1 MNRVAKTILI
11 LLASCS
17 MLSESMASH
26 LMGGDVSYVFV
37 GYNPTTNLYTY
48 KITTKI
54 YRYCDSTGVG
64 GTPAALDNQ
73 MLMGVYPQ
81 NPFQPNANKNRYTTL
96 TLPLISS
103 SFIIPPSVNPNCT
116 VGASVCVQEGI
127 YEVTVNLPPGIG
139 GYHLIIDRCCRNYTI
154 TNINVATPPGAGEAF
169 YAFIPPT
176 STPNNSPTFASAP
189 VPYICAGDTAS
200 ILNSAFDPDGDS
212 LSYSFVVPFAGISS
226 SNNAIPNPPATYT
239 WPIPNCTYTTGYSL
253 SSPFGINGYSN
264 IDPVTGL
271 TGYYIPSQ
279 GFYVVAVEIR
289 EYRNGALIGITRR
302 DIQLIVIPCTPNTSP
317 SLSTASG
324 TTFDASAG
332 EPLCFNIDFAD
343 ADGDS
348 LFLNA
353 TGPVFDS
360 TITTPAA
367 TISSASGAGAVSA
380 QFCWNI
386 PCSGGNSSQQ
396 FVVSSLDNG
405 CPPKTTNVVYTINVA
420 GVAISGL
427 SGADTVCY
435 GSGSTLYSVDTA
447 GAASFQWFITG
458 GTAIGATTGSSVD
471 VIWSSGGGQI
481 RVVAYN
487 AFGCPSDTLSKSVTV
502 NQTLVNAGP
511 DASGCEGDS
520 VLLGGTT
527 IPGYTYIWS
536 PSTGLSDSTQS
547 NASFSANLA
556 GVYSFTVTASYQ
568 GCSVSDQVD
577 VNIYPLPVISFT
589 GNASACEN
597 GTDIFLS
604 TASPSGG
611 VYSGAYVNSG
621 VFSPTQSG
629 PGIFPINYTYTSAQ
643 GCVANATTDVLI
655 HPNPNVSLTSLST
668 TCINGGPVTLNNG
681 QPVGG
686 TYSGPGVS
694 NGQFDPSSLPQG
706 TYTYTYTYTD
716 SLGCSDSA
724 SAQVSIGSAAS
735 VSVIASQGIG
745 CALNTIYI
753 GYGNP
758 GITLTANASVQGL
771 TYQWYLNGLAI
782 QGATDSIYL
791 ATSGGTYAVMVT
803 DAGGCSS
810 SLNDS
815 SANILIQ
822 TADVRCGQNGQK
834 VLICHVPPGNPS
846 NPQTLCIAASAVPA
860 HLSEHAGDCL
870 GACSSNRIEAQGW
883 MEGNHVFVSPNPFR
897 DQLNVHFDSFSS
909 GRVRASLTDMHGR
922 EIKILFYIQ
931 AEQDQSYDRSIN
943 LESIPEGAY
952 MLKFDGPEGV
962 EYTRLIHMD

>member
-1 MNRVAKTILI
+1 MNRVARIILFLLISISI
-11 LLASCS
+11 LT
-17 MLSESMASH
+17 ESKASH

-37 GYNPTTNLYTY
+37 GYNPSTNLYSY

-81 NPFQPNANKNRYTTL
+81 NPFQPNANKNLYTTL

-103 SFIIPPSVNPNCT
+103 SYIIPPSVNPNCT

-127 YEVTVNLPPGIG
+127 YEITVNLPPGIG

-189 VPYICAGDTAS
+189 VPYICAGDTTS

-212 LSYSFVVPFAGISS
+212 LSYAFVTPFAGISS

-239 WPIPNCTYTTGYSL
+239 WPIANCTYTAGYSL
-253 SSPFGINGYSN
+253 STPFGVNGYSN
-264 IDPVTGL
+264 IDAVTGL

-289 EYRNGALIGITRR
+289 EYRNGALIGVTRR
-302 DIQLIVIPCTPNTSP
+302 DIQLIVIPCTPNSSP
-317 SLSTASG
+317 TLNSAAATNYN
-324 TTFDASAG
+324 ASAG

-360 TITTPAA
+360 TITNPAA
-367 TISSASGAGAVSA
+367 TLSSASGAGSVSA

-386 PCSGGNSSQQ
+386 PCGGGGSSQQ
-396 FVVSSLDNG
+396 FVVSTLDNG
-405 CPPKTTNVVYTINVA
+405 CPPKTTNVVYSIDVS

-427 SGADTVCY
+427 TGADTVCL
-435 GSGSTLYSVDTA
+435 GSGSSTYSVDTA

-458 GTAIGATTGSSVD
+458 GTVIGATNGSSVD
-471 VIWSSGGGQI
+471 VNWFSGGGEI
-481 RVVAYN
+481 NVVAYN
-487 AFGCPSDTLSKSVTV
+487 AFGCPSDTLRKTVTV
-502 NQTLVNAGP
+502 NQALVNAGP
-511 DASGCEGDS
+511 DASACAGDS
-520 VLLGGTT
+520 VFLGGAAV
-527 IPGYTYIWS
+527 PGYTYAWS
-536 PSTGLSDSTQS
+536 PAIGLSDSTQS
-547 NASFSANLA
+547 NTGFSSNLA
-556 GVYSFTVTASYQ
+556 GLYSFTLTASYQ
-568 GCSVSDQVD
+568 GCNVSDQVD
-577 VNIYPLPVISFT
+577 VTIYPVPVISFT
-589 GNASACEN
+589 GNASACEDAS
-597 GTDIFLS
+597 DIVLN

-611 VYSGAYVNSG
+611 VYSGAYVSAG

-629 PGIFPINYTYTSAQ
+629 PGTFPINYEYTSAQ
-643 GCVANATTDVLI
+643 GCGANATTDVTVY
-655 HPNPNVSLTSLST
+655 PNPNVSLTSLST
-668 TCINGGPVTLNNG
+668 TCINGGPITLNNG
-681 QPVGG
+681 QPAGG
-686 TYSGPGVS
+686 TYSGPGVF
-694 NGQFDPSSLPQG
+694 NGQFDPSSLSQG
-706 TYTYTYTYTD
+706 TYTYLYTYTD
-716 SLGCSDSA
+716 SLGCTDSA
-724 SAQVSIGSAAS
+724 SAQVSIGSASS
-735 VSVIASQGIG
+735 VTVSASQGLG
-745 CALNTIYI
+745 CAPNTIYI

-758 GITLTANASVQGL
+758 GITLTASASAQGL
-771 TYQWYLNGLAI
+771 SYQWYLNGSAI
-782 QGATDSIYL
+782 QGATDSNYL
-791 ATSGGTYAVMVT
+791 ATSAGTYAVMVT

-810 SLNDS
+810 SLSDS

-870 GACSSNRIEAQGW
+870 GACPSSRIEAQEW
-883 MEGNHVFVSPNPFR
+883 IEGNHVFVSPNPFR
-897 DQLNVHFDSFSS
+897 DQLNIHFDSFSS
-909 GRVRASLTDMHGR
+909 GRVRAALTDMHGR
-922 EIKILFYIQ
+922 EIKILFFIQ
-931 AEQDQSYDRSIN
+931 AEQDHSYDRSIN
-943 LESIPEGAY
+943 LESLPEGAY
-952 MLKFDGPEGV
+952 MLKFDGPEGI